1 MRGGGLT
8 AFATR
13 FGYLQKHVGV
23 RRQIRGE
30 PASEEAKGVRRAEA
44 SRDNAVQV
52 MLLVI
57 VERVMEVVVVAMLV
71 LIGAGRVNGEQR

>member
-1 MRGGGLT
+1 
-8 AFATR
+8 
-13 FGYLQKHVGV
+13 
-23 RRQIRGE
+23 
-30 PASEEAKGVRRAEA
+30 
-44 SRDNAVQV
+44 